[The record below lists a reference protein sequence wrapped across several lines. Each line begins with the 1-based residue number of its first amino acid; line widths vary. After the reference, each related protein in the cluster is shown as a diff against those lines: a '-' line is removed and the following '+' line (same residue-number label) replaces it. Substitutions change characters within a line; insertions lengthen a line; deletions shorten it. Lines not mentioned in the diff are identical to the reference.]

1 MAEKK
6 EKKKVIN
13 ETETVETET
22 TENTETLE
30 TVQAELTAA
39 RAEIERLTAEK
50 AEEHDRFLRTAAE
63 YDNYRRRTA
72 EEMSR
77 KFNDGK
83 AEALEKLLPVID
95 SVRMAMS
102 GEHDEED
109 PIYKGICLIAKQLHD
124 TMTAM
129 GVTEIPTDI
138 PFDPN
143 LHNAVMHIDDD
154 TKGEGEIVDVFAV
167 GYKMGD
173 RVLRH
178 TMVRVAN

>member
-6 EKKKVIN
+6 EKKKVTK
-13 ETETVETET
+13 ETERVETEGAEKT
-22 TENTETLE
+22 DSPDALK
-30 TVQAELTAA
+30 AELTALK
-39 RAEIERLTAEK
+39 AEMEKLTAEK
-50 AEEHDRFLRTAAE
+50 AEEHDRFLRVAAE
-63 YDNYRRRTA
+63 YDNYRRRTG
-72 EEMSR
+72 EEMIR
-77 KFNDGK
+77 KVNDGK
-83 AEALEKLLPVID
+83 AEALEKLLPVMD
-95 SVRMAMS
+95 SVRMAMA

-109 PIYKGICLIAKQLHD
+109 PVYKGVCLIAKQLQD
-124 TMTAM
+124 TLTAM

>member
-6 EKKKVIN
+6 EKKAAKTAEEVK
-13 ETETVETET
+13 ET
-22 TENTETLE
+22 TAETAESAELSTLNEQLETLTKE
-30 TVQAELTAA
+30 KDELQN
-39 RAEIERLTAEK
+39 
-50 AEEHDRFLRTAAE
+50 RFLRTAAE
-63 YDNYRRRTA
+63 YDNYRRRTG
-72 EEMSR
+72 EEMTR

-83 AEALEKLLPVID
+83 ADALMKLLPVMD
-95 SVRMAMS
+95 SVRMAMA
-102 GEHDEED
+102 GVPGGDD
-109 PIYKGICLIAKQLHD
+109 PVYKGMQLIAKQLSD
-124 TMTAM
+124 TLAAL

-143 LHNAVMHIDDD
+143 LHNAVMHIDDE

-167 GYKMGD
+167 GYQMGD